1 MPDRATFKGA
11 GQVVPFPVEAS
22 FRAGP
27 AVDLADGGEPPHDG
41 GMEAR
46 FAKLEGIIPT
56 LATKA
61 DVEKASHDVT
71 KWVVGTMVAGVGLF
85 IVIMTFVLNNA
96 IPQTQAAVAPSPA
109 PIIIQVPASPAPA
122 LPPAN

>member
-1 MPDRATFKGA
+1 MNESNVMNGPWARKEAHLA
-11 GQVVPFPVEAS
+11 G
-22 FRAGP
+22 
-27 AVDLADGGEPPHDG
+27 GGQPPHDG

-46 FAKLEGIIPT
+46 VAKLEAIIPT

-85 IVIMTFVLNNA
+85 IVVMTFVLNNA
-96 IPQTQAAVAPSPA
+96 VPKAAPATQPSP
-109 PIIIQVPASPAPA
+109 IVIQVPSQAETAKPAQ
-122 LPPAN
+122 PPAKP